1 MTIDSPYCSD
11 YCEHIHEPVA
21 GTVKAATHYLFIQ
34 AAQSRW
40 PDSSCP
46 FFSETEKKHIKNI
59 LKEKDATVR
68 FFADHSDQ
76 SRLLLFMREG
86 KNYAET
92 EFNGLEYAFKT
103 FDDIQAALSDFAR
116 DDLSVWKKIPSQNRF
131 GFICLDG
138 KHNACC
144 AKFGG
149 ALLHRLEAEKFSDF
163 TLLPSSHLGGD
174 RFAPNMI
181 CFPEGV
187 MYGRI
192 RTEQHESFITALAER
207 KIYTPALRGLCCVK
221 DECMQTALCAALC
234 AEGEQVALASY
245 EIESIS
251 QSDQIA
257 TFNIHLTCLNK
268 VIPSR
273 FKIECTRK
281 NFEGYSNCDNLIM
294 HDRSTFKRWVGRVI
308 A

>member
-1 MTIDSPYCSD
+1 MTTDSPYCSD
-11 YCEHIHEPVA
+11 YCEHTHEPVA

-34 AAQSRW
+34 ATQSRW

-46 FFSETEKKHIKNI
+46 FFSETEKKHMKNI
-59 LKEKDATVR
+59 LKEKDLTIR
-68 FFADHSDQ
+68 FFVGDSDQ
-76 SRLLLFMREG
+76 SRLLLFMRAD

-92 EFNGLEYAFKT
+92 EFRGFEYVFKT
-103 FDDIQAALSDFAR
+103 IEDIHAALSAFAC
-116 DDLSVWKKIPSQNRF
+116 DDLSTWKKIPPQNRL

-144 AKFGG
+144 AKFGS

-163 TLLPSSHLGGD
+163 TFMPSSHLGGD
-174 RFAPNMI
+174 RFAPNI
-181 CFPEGV
+181 LCFPEGV

-192 RTEQHESFITALAER
+192 RTEQYENFIASLAAH
-207 KIYTPALRGLCCVK
+207 KIYTPALRGLSSVK

-234 AEGEQVALASY
+234 AAGEQVALASY
-245 EIESIS
+245 AIENIS

-257 TFNIHLTCLNK
+257 TFNIHITCVDK
-268 VIPSR
+268 MIPSH
-273 FKIECTRK
+273 FKIECTRQ
-281 NFEGYSNCDNLIM
+281 NFEGYSNCDDLIT
-294 HDRSTFKRWVGRVI
+294 HAHSTFKRWVGRVI